1 MRNRSFKHA
10 PAPILLF
17 LAALVSVHIFAHSA
31 WAQEKPIYS
40 FTGGTDGDLPESGVI
55 LDKQG
60 NLYGT
65 AVDGGNLTACEGFGC
80 GSVFELRRTAGGK
93 WKEVTLYDF
102 VGGTGDGSQPVAP
115 LLLDSHGHLFGT
127 TYYGGT
133 GACDTGGNFATC
145 GIVFQLSR
153 GASGSWSETVLYSF
167 QGGTDAAGPASGL
180 ISDAAGNFYGT
191 SEAGGGAT
199 GSDCASDG
207 CGAIYELTPNSG
219 GGWSEKVLYSFQG
232 GSDGSY
238 PNGSLVS
245 DRKGNLFGVTLNGG
259 STPCYFN
266 LGCGTVFELQ
276 RGPSGWTKSTI
287 YQFVGGSDGMGP
299 IWGLT
304 IDSKGNLYGT
314 TEYGGGLVLPFGYGT
329 IFELSPESG
338 GSWSE
343 SVLHTFTGET
353 DGGIPAG
360 GVILDSAGNLYG
372 TARAGGSSQ
381 AGNGGGAAFKLTP
394 TSGGGWSLTT
404 LHDFLAPTDGQ
415 QPGPLVR
422 NPSGGFYGT
431 SSFGGA
437 QQDGTVFEL
446 NP

>member
-1 MRNRSFKHA
+1 MRGIWLRLGVRAEAYRGRQMEERSRSTISSVGRETGASPSHRSFSTHMVISSAQLTTAEPGPATPAAILQPAASYSNFRVVPPAVGARLSSTAFKEEPTRPARPLASSPMQLGTSMGQAKQVAEQRDQTA
-10 PAPILLF
+10 PRMG
-17 LAALVSVHIFAHSA
+17 AARSMSSRPTRVEAGRKKCCTAFKAVPTGRIPTAVWFRTERETCSELPSTEVLPRATSIWVAGPSSSSSAGLPDGPSQLSINSWAARMA
-31 WAQEKPIYS
+31 WAQS
-40 FTGGTDGDLPESGVI
+40 
-55 LDKQG
+55 
-60 NLYGT
+60 
-65 AVDGGNLTACEGFGC
+65 
-80 GSVFELRRTAGGK
+80 
-93 WKEVTLYDF
+93 
-102 VGGTGDGSQPVAP
+102 
-115 LLLDSHGHLFGT
+115 
-127 TYYGGT
+127 
-133 GACDTGGNFATC
+133 
-145 GIVFQLSR
+145 
-153 GASGSWSETVLYSF
+153 GASR
-167 QGGTDAAGPASGL
+167 L
-180 ISDAAGNFYGT
+180 IPKEISMD
-191 SEAGGGAT
+191 
-199 GSDCASDG
+199 
-207 CGAIYELTPNSG
+207 
-219 GGWSEKVLYSFQG
+219 
-232 GSDGSY
+232 
-238 PNGSLVS
+238 
-245 DRKGNLFGVTLNGG
+245 
-259 STPCYFN
+259 
-266 LGCGTVFELQ
+266 
-276 RGPSGWTKSTI
+276 
-287 YQFVGGSDGMGP
+287 
-299 IWGLT
+299 
-304 IDSKGNLYGT
+304 T